1 MSFGRPGFAD
11 VFKPSPPARGSFPL
25 DHDGECKAF
34 MISYLKC
41 MKENANDNGKCRLF
55 SKQYLEC
62 RMDKGLMDRDDMANL
77 GLGDVVDPSSPPPA
91 STQTTTTLPSNPPRV
106 PQPPPSEHRV

>member
-25 DHDGECKAF
+25 DHDGRHQCICAKAILEQIADILDAPGECKAF

-62 RMDKGLMDRDDMANL
+62 RMDK
-77 GLGDVVDPSSPPPA
+77 
-91 STQTTTTLPSNPPRV
+91 
-106 PQPPPSEHRV
+106 